1 MSDIVKEAVRAYHR
15 MIGVVE
21 FDQRNRAANLMSPSE
36 IVNTEPN
43 PEQAQ
48 TTQTKKVRNNA
59 V

>member
-21 FDQRNRAANLMSPSE
+21 FDQRNRAANVMSPSE
-36 IVNTEPN
+36 IVNSEPN
-43 PEQAQ
+43 PKVQ

>member
-15 MIGVVE
+15 MIDIVE
-21 FDQRNRAANLMSPSE
+21 NDQRNRAANLITPSE

-43 PEQAQ
+43 PEKVQAP
-48 TTQTKKVRNNA
+48 QTKKVRINT